1 VEEGGL
7 QNWGQSELH
16 SEALIQN
23 TKGYRCGS
31 LVEKLSSPGVQFSAA
46 KKKLIKGKFIHII
59 ISAKS
64 GNKNQSKYGTTV
76 SS

>member
-1 VEEGGL
+1 
-7 QNWGQSELH
+7 
-16 SEALIQN
+16 
-23 TKGYRCGS
+23 
-31 LVEKLSSPGVQFSAA
+31 LSSPGVQFSAA

-76 SS
+76 SSYSPYTLQIIQELRADYDLP